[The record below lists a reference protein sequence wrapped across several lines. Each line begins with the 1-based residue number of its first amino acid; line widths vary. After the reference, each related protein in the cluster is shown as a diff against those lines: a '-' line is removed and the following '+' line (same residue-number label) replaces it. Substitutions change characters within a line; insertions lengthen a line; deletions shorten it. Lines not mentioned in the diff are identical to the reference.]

1 MRILTWI
8 NGFINDSRKAKKSG
22 LLTTEEVEGSRK
34 HLIKQA
40 QREVEHSEK
49 FMGNQKRVNLHKKLE
64 GIYECNGRI
73 EGAHSVYLSSQSVVS
88 RIIMFSAHKSTFHR
102 GVAMIMTKVCS
113 QYWIPTLRSLVMFI
127 IRNCP
132 ARKEYKATYYPD
144 PKP

>member
-49 FMGNQKRVNLHKKLE
+49 FMDNQKRVNLEYMNVTVELKEH
-64 GIYECNGRI
+64 IQCTYH
-73 EGAHSVYLSSQSVVS
+73 HSQL
-88 RIIMFSAHKSTFHR
+88 
-102 GVAMIMTKVCS
+102 
-113 QYWIPTLRSLVMFI
+113 
-127 IRNCP
+127 
-132 ARKEYKATYYPD
+132 
-144 PKP
+144 